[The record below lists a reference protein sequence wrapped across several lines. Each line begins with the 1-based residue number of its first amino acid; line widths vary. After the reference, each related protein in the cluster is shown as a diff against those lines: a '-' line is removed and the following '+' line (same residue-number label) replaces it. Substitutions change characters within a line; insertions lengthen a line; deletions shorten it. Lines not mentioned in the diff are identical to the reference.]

1 MESVRLQ
8 RVSREWI
15 KAKETERQA
24 VETRRKL
31 EDEMKGMLKIDDQID
46 GTTRV
51 IDGDLSVKITTRL
64 NRKIDSGKLQD
75 LAEEHG
81 LSDHL
86 STLFRWKPE
95 LDMKSWRNADETI
108 TKPLLD
114 ATTTTPSRPSFA
126 ITNEKGK

>member
-15 KAKETERQA
+15 KAKEAERKA
-24 VETRRKL
+24 VETRRQL
-31 EDEMKGMLKIDDQID
+31 EDEMKAMLNIDDQRD

-95 LDMKSWRNADETI
+95 IDLKSWRNADESI
-108 TKPLLD
+108 TKPLLG
-114 ATTTTPSRPSFA
+114 AITTTPSRPSFA

>member
-1 MESVRLQ
+1 MESIRLQ
-8 RVSREWI
+8 AASQLWL
-15 KAKETERQA
+15 KAKEAEQKA
-24 VETRRKL
+24 VETRREL
-31 EDEMKGMLKIDDQID
+31 EDKLSKLLAIDDSID

-75 LAEEHG
+75 LAAEHG

-86 STLFRWKPE
+86 PTLFRWKPE
-95 LDMKSWRNADETI
+95 IDMKNWRNAAETI

-114 ATTTTPSRPSFA
+114 AITTTPSRPSFA
-126 ITNEKGK
+126 ITNTKGN

>member
-1 MESVRLQ
+1 MESIKLQ
-8 RVSREWI
+8 AASQLWL
-15 KAKETERQA
+15 KAKEAEQKA
-24 VETRRKL
+24 VETRREL
-31 EDEMKGMLKIDDQID
+31 EDKLSKLLSIDDSID

-75 LAEEHG
+75 LAAEHG

-86 STLFRWKPE
+86 PTLFRWKPE
-95 LDMKSWRNADETI
+95 IDMKNWRNADESI

-114 ATTTTPSRPSFA
+114 AITTTPSRPSFA
-126 ITNEKGK
+126 ITNTKGN

>member
-1 MESVRLQ
+1 M
-8 RVSREWI
+8 
-15 KAKETERQA
+15 KAKETERKA
-24 VETRRKL
+24 VQDRRDL
-31 EDEMKGMLKIDDQID
+31 EDKMRELLKVDDTVD

-75 LAEEHG
+75 LAAEHG

-95 LDMKSWRNADETI
+95 LDAKSWKQADESI

-114 ATTTTPSRPSFA
+114 AITTTPSRPSFA
-126 ITNEKGK
+126 ITNTKEN

>member
-1 MESVRLQ
+1 MESIRLQ

-15 KAKETERQA
+15 KAKETERKA

-31 EDEMKGMLKIDDQID
+31 EDEMKELLKIDDQID

-75 LAEEHG
+75 LAAEHG

-95 LDMKSWRNADETI
+95 LDAKSWKQADESI

-114 ATTTTPSRPSFA
+114 AITTTPSRPSFA
-126 ITNEKGK
+126 ITNTKEN

>member
-8 RVSREWI
+8 AASQLWM
-15 KAKETERQA
+15 KAKETERKA
-24 VETRRKL
+24 VQDRRDL
-31 EDEMKGMLKIDDQID
+31 EDKMRELLKVDDSVD

-75 LAEEHG
+75 LAAEHG

-95 LDMKSWRNADETI
+95 LDMKSWRNADESI

-114 ATTTTPSRPSFA
+114 AITTTPSRPSFA
-126 ITNEKGK
+126 ITNTKEN

>member
-8 RVSREWI
+8 AASQLWM
-15 KAKETERQA
+15 KAKETERKA
-24 VETRRKL
+24 VQDRREL
-31 EDEMKGMLKIDDQID
+31 EDKMRELLKVDDSVD

-75 LAEEHG
+75 LAAEHG

-95 LDMKSWRNADETI
+95 LDMKSWRNADESI

-114 ATTTTPSRPSFA
+114 AITTTPSRPSFA
-126 ITNEKGK
+126 ITNTKEK

>member
-1 MESVRLQ
+1 MESIRLQ

-31 EDEMKGMLKIDDQID
+31 EDEMKELLKIDDQID

-75 LAEEHG
+75 LANEHG

-95 LDMKSWRNADETI
+95 LDMKRWKQADESV

-114 ATTTTPSRPSFA
+114 AITTTPSRPSFA

>member
-8 RVSREWI
+8 AASQLWM
-15 KAKETERQA
+15 KAKETERKA
-24 VETRRKL
+24 VQDRRDL
-31 EDEMKGMLKIDDQID
+31 EDKMRELLKVDDSID

-75 LAEEHG
+75 LAAEHG

-86 STLFRWKPE
+86 STLFRWKPDI
-95 LDMKSWRNADETI
+95 DMKSWRNADESI

-114 ATTTTPSRPSFA
+114 AITTTPSRPSFA
-126 ITNEKGK
+126 ITNTKEK

>member
-1 MESVRLQ
+1 M
-8 RVSREWI
+8 
-15 KAKETERQA
+15 KE
-24 VETRRKL
+24 
-31 EDEMKGMLKIDDQID
+31 MLKIDDQID

-75 LAEEHG
+75 LANEHG

-95 LDMKSWRNADETI
+95 LDMKNWRQADESI
-108 TKPLLD
+108 TKPLLG
-114 ATTTTPSRPSFA
+114 AITTTPSRPSFA
-126 ITNEKGK
+126 ITNEKGN

>member
-15 KAKETERQA
+15 KAKETERKA
-24 VETRRKL
+24 VETRRNL
-31 EDEMKGMLKIDDQID
+31 EDEMKAMLKIDDQRD

-95 LDMKSWRNADETI
+95 LDMKSWRNADESI
-108 TKPLLD
+108 TKPLLC
-114 ATTTTPSRPSFA
+114 A
-126 ITNEKGK
+126 

>member
-1 MESVRLQ
+1 MESIRLQ
-8 RVSREWI
+8 AASQLWL
-15 KAKETERQA
+15 KAKEAEQKA
-24 VETRRKL
+24 VETRREL
-31 EDEMKGMLKIDDQID
+31 EDKLSKLLAIDDSID

-75 LAEEHG
+75 LAAEHG

-86 STLFRWKPE
+86 PTLFRWKPE
-95 LDMKSWRNADETI
+95 IDMKSWRGADESI

-114 ATTTTPSRPSFA
+114 AITTTPSRPSFA
-126 ITNEKGK
+126 ITNTKGN

>member
-8 RVSREWI
+8 AASQLWM
-15 KAKETERQA
+15 KAKETERKA
-24 VETRRKL
+24 VQDRRDL
-31 EDEMKGMLKIDDQID
+31 EDKMRELLKVDDTVD

-75 LAEEHG
+75 LAAEHG

-95 LDMKSWRNADETI
+95 LDMKSWRNADESI

-114 ATTTTPSRPSFA
+114 AITTTPSRPSFA
-126 ITNEKGK
+126 ITNTKEK

>member
-8 RVSREWI
+8 AASQLWM
-15 KAKETERQA
+15 KAKETERKA
-24 VETRRKL
+24 VQDRRDL
-31 EDEMKGMLKIDDQID
+31 EDKMRELLKVDDTVD

-95 LDMKSWRNADETI
+95 LDMKSWRNADESI

-114 ATTTTPSRPSFA
+114 AITTTPSRPSFA
-126 ITNEKGK
+126 ITNTKEK

>member
-8 RVSREWI
+8 AASQLWM
-15 KAKETERQA
+15 KAKETERKA
-24 VETRRKL
+24 VQDRRDL
-31 EDEMKGMLKIDDQID
+31 EDKMRELLKVDDTVD

-75 LAEEHG
+75 LAAEHG

-86 STLFRWKPE
+86 STLFRWKPDI
-95 LDMKSWRNADETI
+95 DMKSWRNAPESV

-114 ATTTTPSRPSFA
+114 AITTTPSRPSFA
-126 ITNEKGK
+126 ITNTKEN

>member
-8 RVSREWI
+8 AASQLWM
-15 KAKETERQA
+15 KAKETERKA
-24 VETRRKL
+24 VQDRRDL
-31 EDEMKGMLKIDDQID
+31 EDKMRELLKVDDSVD

-75 LAEEHG
+75 LAAEHG

-95 LDMKSWRNADETI
+95 LDMKSWRNADESI

-114 ATTTTPSRPSFA
+114 AITTTPSRPSFA
-126 ITNEKGK
+126 ITNTKEK